1 MPLRFIAVAFD
12 KNEIRATRYLA
23 EGVQEARVTLRAD
36 LGDGVDAGLRSIRS
50 AIRQVLPLDSGITA
64 VGVSTPG
71 VLDYKH
77 GVLRSLPGFPD
88 WVDVPLQDALVE
100 SLGVPVFVARAADTA
115 VLGEWRFGVGRGVSD
130 LVYITMTETLGAGM
144 IFRDQ
149 LFTGGNGMGGE
160 VGKLLVEWCPSVPP
174 EAKAMPLETLL
185 STETI
190 LEHARTQL
198 ESGASAALLK
208 ELGNNPMALTV
219 ERLCDAA
226 RQGDPLAQPLLKDV
240 GACLGMALIHM
251 MYLFDPALFV
261 LDGMVQRAGDA
272 LLSPMRQT
280 LAARTPAAYRD
291 HAHVVLAQLGN
302 DVRLWGALALCLAEL
317 SL

>member
-1 MPLRFIAVAFD
+1 MPLRFVVVAFD

-23 EGVQEARVTLRAD
+23 EGVQEARVTLRSD
-36 LGDGVDAGLRSIRS
+36 LGDGIDAGLRSMRS
-50 AIRQVLPLDSGITA
+50 AIRQVLPLDGGITA

-130 LVYITMTETLGAGM
+130 LVYITVNDILGAGM
-144 IFRDQ
+144 VFQDQ

-160 VGKLLVEWCPSVPP
+160 VGKLLVECSLVPSEGKV
-174 EAKAMPLETLL
+174 MTLEKLF
-185 STETI
+185 STEAI
-190 LEHARTQL
+190 LEYARAQL
-198 ESGASAALLK
+198 EAGASAALM
-208 ELGNNPMALTV
+208 EGLGHNPMALTV

-226 RQGDPLAQPLLKDV
+226 RLGDPLARSLLKDV

-261 LDGMVQRAGDA
+261 LDGMVQYAGDV

-291 HAHVVLAQLGN
+291 HARIVLAQLGN

-317 SL
+317 GL

>member
-1 MPLRFIAVAFD
+1 MLRLPLIRT
-12 KNEIRATRYLA
+12 EIRATRYLA

-36 LGDGVDAGLRSIRS
+36 LGDGVEAGLRSIRS
-50 AIRQVLPLDSGITA
+50 AIRQVLPMDGSITA

-100 SLGVPVFVARAADTA
+100 GLGVPVFVARAADTA

-130 LVYITMTETLGAGM
+130 VIYITVNDTLGAGM
-144 IFRDQ
+144 IFQDQ

-160 VGKLLVEWCPSVPP
+160 VGKLLVECSLVAP
-174 EAKAMPLETLL
+174 EVNVMAFEKLF
-185 STETI
+185 SGETI
-190 LEHARTQL
+190 LGYARKRL
-198 ESGASAALLK
+198 ASGAGVALMEKLDH
-208 ELGNNPMALTV
+208 NPLALTV
-219 ERLCDAA
+219 ETLCDAA
-226 RQGDPLAQPLLKDV
+226 RQGDPMAQAILKDV

-251 MYLFDPALFV
+251 MYLFDPSLFI
-261 LDGMVQRAGDA
+261 LDGMMQCAGDV

-291 HAHVVLAQLGN
+291 HARIILAQLGN
-302 DVRLWGALALCLAEL
+302 DVRLWGALALCLSEL
-317 SL
+317 DL

>member
-50 AIRQVLPLDSGITA
+50 AIRQVLPLDNGITA

-130 LVYITMTETLGAGM
+130 LVYITVNDALGAGM
-144 IFRDQ
+144 VFQDQ

-160 VGKLLVEWCPSVPP
+160 VGKLLIECPLVPP
-174 EAKAMPLETLL
+174 GAKAMALETLL

-190 LEHARTQL
+190 LERARIQL
-198 ESGASAALLK
+198 ESGASAALLE
-208 ELGNNPMALTV
+208 ELSNNPMALTV
-219 ERLCDAA
+219 EMLCDAA

-261 LDGMVQRAGDA
+261 LDGMVQCAGDV
-272 LLSPMRQT
+272 LLSSMRQT
-280 LAARTPAAYRD
+280 LTARTPAAYRD
-291 HAHVVLAQLGN
+291 HARIVLAQLGN

-317 SL
+317 GL

>member
-1 MPLRFIAVAFD
+1 MPLRFVVVAFD

-50 AIRQVLPLDSGITA
+50 AIRQVLPLDNGITA

-130 LVYITMTETLGAGM
+130 LVYFTVNDTLGAGM
-144 IFRDQ
+144 IFQDQ

-160 VGKLLVEWCPSVPP
+160 VGKLLVECPLVSP
-174 EAKAMPLETLL
+174 EVKVMTLEKLF

-190 LEHARTQL
+190 LEYARTQL
-198 ESGASAALLK
+198 GAGASAALM
-208 ELGNNPMALTV
+208 EGLGNNPMALTV

-226 RQGDPLAQPLLKDV
+226 RQGDPLAKPLLKDV

-261 LDGMVQRAGDA
+261 LDGMVQYAGDV

-280 LAARTPAAYRD
+280 LAARTPAAYRN
-291 HAHVVLAQLGN
+291 HARIVLAQLGN

-317 SL
+317 GL

>member
-12 KNEIRATRYLA
+12 KNGIRATRYLA

-50 AIRQVLPLDSGITA
+50 AIRQVWPMDSVITA

-71 VLDYKH
+71 VLDYRH
-77 GVLRSLPGFPD
+77 GILRSLPGFPD
-88 WVDVPLQDALVE
+88 WVDVPLQNTLVE

-130 LVYITMTETLGAGM
+130 LIYIAINDTLDAGM
-144 IFRDQ
+144 IFQEQ
-149 LFTGGNGMGGE
+149 LFTGGNGMGGV
-160 VGKLLVEWCPSVPP
+160 VGKLLVDCPLIAP
-174 EAKAMPLETLL
+174 ESGVVALETLL
-185 STETI
+185 SGETI
-190 LEHARTQL
+190 LEQARAQL
-198 ESGASAALLK
+198 ETGASPALM
-208 ELGNNPMALTV
+208 EQLGNNPMALTIEV
-219 ERLCDAA
+219 LCDAA
-226 RQGDPLAQPLLKDV
+226 RQSDPLAQTLLKNF

-251 MYLFDPALFV
+251 MYLFDPTLIV
-261 LDGMVQRAGDA
+261 LDGLVQCAGDV

-280 LAARTPAAYRD
+280 LAARTPAVYRD
-291 HAHVVLAQLGN
+291 HARIILAQLGN
-302 DVRLWGALALCLAEL
+302 DVRLWGALALCLSEL

>member
-36 LGDGVDAGLRSIRS
+36 LGSSVDAGLRSIRS
-50 AIRQVLPLDSGITA
+50 AIRQVWPMDGGITA

-77 GVLRSLPGFPD
+77 GMLRSLTGFPA

-100 SLGVPVFVARAADTA
+100 SLGVPVFVARAADIA

-130 LVYITMTETLGAGM
+130 LVYVTMNDTLGAGM
-144 IFRDQ
+144 IFQDQ
-149 LFTGGNGMGGE
+149 LFTGGNGIGGE
-160 VGKLLVEWCPSVPP
+160 VGKLLVECPLVPP
-174 EAKAMPLETLL
+174 EASAMPLETLL

-190 LEHARTQL
+190 LACARTRL
-198 ESGASAALLK
+198 EAGASAALME
-208 ELGNNPMALTV
+208 ELDNNPMALTV
-219 ERLCDAA
+219 EMLCDAA
-226 RQGDPLAQPLLKDV
+226 RRGDPLAQPLLKDV

-261 LDGMVQRAGDA
+261 LDGMVQYAGDV

-280 LAARTPAAYRD
+280 LAARTPAVYRN
-291 HAHVVLAQLGN
+291 HARIVLAQLGN

-317 SL
+317 GL